1 MKARPTRI
9 DPADLP
15 AVERATLRRMLR
27 YLWRYRRLGAII
39 VAAIV
44 GAALLNALPPLFVKR
59 IVDHAIPE
67 RRVGLLL
74 ALCAGMVL
82 GPLGAGLL
90 GVAQKYV
97 AALVGE
103 RVMFDLRL
111 ELFTHLQQQ
120 SLGWFARAR
129 PGDALS
135 RVLND
140 VQGAGNVVSSTLV
153 NVVQNLVVLATTT
166 TLIVYLDGRLA
177 LVALALLPI
186 FILPT
191 RRVGRKRK
199 RLKRAMQARVAEMT
213 GILME
218 TLSVS
223 GALLLKVFGTEAL
236 EGQRLRA
243 KAGEVMALS
252 LAQTLVGRWFNM
264 LMGLF
269 ETLGPAMVFALGGW
283 LIMHGRLQLG
293 TVVAFVT
300 LLKRLY
306 APASD
311 LAGVHIDVV
320 TSYAYFE
327 RIFGVL
333 DQEPA
338 IRDAP
343 GATALGDVRGEL
355 RFEGV
360 TFGYGDDDAPV
371 LRDVDLVVP
380 AGACVALVG
389 PSGAG
394 KSTLAALVSRLHDP
408 SAGRV
413 LVDGRDLREV
423 TLASLRA
430 HIGVVTQE
438 TFLFHASILDN
449 LRYARPGASLAEVHA
464 AAQKAQIHDFV
475 AGLPQGYETLVGDRG
490 HRLSGGERQRLAIAR
505 AILKDPRILILDEAT
520 SALDSTSEAL
530 VQAALEPLLA
540 GRTSLVIAHRLST
553 IRKAD
558 LILALERGRIV
569 ESGSHDSL
577 LARGGLYASLHRQQF
592 QGLAA

>member
-1 MKARPTRI
+1 
-9 DPADLP
+9 
-15 AVERATLRRMLR
+15 
-27 YLWRYRRLGAII
+27 
-39 VAAIV
+39 
-44 GAALLNALPPLFVKR
+44 
-59 IVDHAIPE
+59 
-67 RRVGLLL
+67 
-74 ALCAGMVL
+74 
-82 GPLGAGLL
+82 
-90 GVAQKYV
+90 
-97 AALVGE
+97 
-103 RVMFDLRL
+103 
-111 ELFTHLQQQ
+111 
-120 SLGWFARAR
+120 
-129 PGDALS
+129 
-135 RVLND
+135 
-140 VQGAGNVVSSTLV
+140 
-153 NVVQNLVVLATTT
+153 VQNLVVLATTT

-360 TFGYGDDDAPV
+360 TFGYGDDAAPV